1 MQRPAARKSTIEA
14 RQIFITGLAILA
26 SLAPAAA
33 ISAAP
38 TDPSRVAMVF
48 PPWWSAARAF
58 EAAASEGEI
67 LGEGGVP
74 FVVIV
79 HLDPSKAARGT
90 RKVRAL
96 FMLGAD
102 SRSLCS
108 SAPLDAKS

>member
-1 MQRPAARKSTIEA
+1 MQRAAASKSTIDA
-14 RQIFITGLAILA
+14 GQIFITGLAILI

-33 ISAAP
+33 IVAAP

-79 HLDPSKAARGT
+79 HLDPSKSRTRT
-90 RKVRAL
+90 RKVGPL

-102 SRSLCS
+102 PRSLCS
-108 SAPLDAKS
+108 PAPLDPK